1 MKKLSKVF
9 ARKTVSGGACVKQ
22 KKLKRG
28 VLALLGA
35 VMAVSLAGAGISYG
49 LPVNAMSSANQTPT
63 VAGGDIWDA
72 TANKFKKQQLQ
83 TLVSQI
89 TGGGRAYS
97 DLSEKLS
104 NASGNVLTSAN
115 IHANNGNK
123 DIIVEFGGQK

>member
-49 LPVNAMSSANQTPT
+49 LPVNAMSSAGTTT
-63 VAGGDIWDA
+63 VAGDLWNETSKGF
-72 TANKFKKQQLQ
+72 NKS
-83 TLVSQI
+83 TLNGLASKI
-89 TGGGRAYS
+89 KIGRAH
-97 DLSEKLS
+97 
-104 NASGNVLTSAN
+104 V
-115 IHANNGNK
+115 
-123 DIIVEFGGQK
+123 